1 MFLKLFT
8 EHFPIYVELMKS
20 TDHNSPYHAEGSVWT
35 HTCMVYSILKS
46 RRPDSYVP
54 QIAAILHDLGK
65 CLVKTTKDDGTF
77 SFNGHEGVST
87 HLALDILPIFG
98 LREFE
103 NIQILNLISLH
114 GVNIDQLTI
123 PYMTLFRHADSV
135 GRISMKD
142 IRKDYDPRK
151 FVKQASEYKREV
163 TILTGLPCSG
173 KSTYTSQFK
182 NTHNIISRDDFM
194 MNSPFFNSDNLS
206 YSEVYAEIHSDK
218 KNLDNFNVQFE
229 KHIIEV
235 SKDYS
240 KPIIVDITM
249 LSLSS
254 RRSMMAKLKNSEFKS
269 VVFLT
274 RLTTIDA
281 RNANRPG
288 KVIPDEVL
296 FNMQKSFTMP
306 VREEG
311 FTSIEY
317 KLS

>member
-20 TDHNSPYHAEGSVWT
+20 TEHNSPYHAEGSVWT

-65 CLVKTTKDDGTF
+65 CMVKITKDDGSF
-77 SFNGHEGVST
+77 SFKGHEGVST

-98 LREFE
+98 LSDQE

-114 GVNIDQLTI
+114 GVNVEQLTI
-123 PYMTLFRHADSV
+123 PYMDLFRHADAV
-135 GRISMKD
+135 GRISLKD

-151 FVKQASEYKREV
+151 FLKQASEYKREV

-173 KSTYTSQFK
+173 KSTYASQFK
-182 NTHNIISRDDFM
+182 DTHNIVSRDTFLMDPII
-194 MNSPFFNSDNLS
+194 NPDDLPYNEIYNL
-206 YSEVYAEIHSDK
+206 VHSDEVSLACFN
-218 KNLDNFNVQFE
+218 NLFE
-229 KHIIEV
+229 SHILKV

-240 KPIIVDITM
+240 TPILVDMTM

-254 RRSMMAKLKNSEFKS
+254 RRSMMAKLPNSSFKS

-281 RNANRPG
+281 RNENRPG

>member
-1 MFLKLFT
+1 MHLIKFM
-8 EHFPIYVELMKS
+8 EHFPLYVELMKS
-20 TDHNSPYHAEGSVWT
+20 TEHNSPYHAEGSVWT
-35 HTCMVYSILKS
+35 HTCVVYSILKS
-46 RRPDSYVP
+46 MRPDCHVP

-65 CLVKTTKDDGTF
+65 CTVKITKEDGTF

-114 GVNIDQLTI
+114 GVNIEQLTI

-135 GRISMKD
+135 GRISLKD
-142 IRKDYDPRK
+142 ISKDYEPRK

-173 KSTYTSQFK
+173 KSTYASQFK
-182 NTHNIISRDDFM
+182 DTHNIISRDTFLMDPII
-194 MNSPFFNSDNLS
+194 NPDDLPYNEIYNL
-206 YSEVYAEIHSDK
+206 VHSDEVSLACFN
-218 KNLDNFNVQFE
+218 NLFE
-229 KHIIEV
+229 SHILKV

-240 KPIIVDITM
+240 TPIIVDMTM

-254 RRSMMAKLKNSEFKS
+254 RRSMMTKLPNSSFKS

-274 RLTTIDA
+274 RLSTIYA
-281 RNANRPG
+281 RNEHRVG
-288 KVIPDEVL
+288 KVIPEEVL